1 MITILATLAWQ
12 HTATPL
18 PDGKP
23 LDIVIAQPGILVV
36 FVVGFLVFWVV
47 RRQIVKGSL

>member
-1 MITILATLAWQ
+1 MTTTLTTLAL
-12 HTATPL
+12 HAATPL

-23 LDIVIAQPGILVV
+23 LEIVIGQPGMLVV
-36 FVVGFLVFWVV
+36 FVVGFLVFLVV

>member
-1 MITILATLAWQ
+1 MIITLAMLAQ
-12 HTATPL
+12 RHAATPL

-36 FVVGFLVFWVV
+36 FVVGFLIFWVV
-47 RRQIVKGSL
+47 RRQIVKG